1 MRKTKED
8 AAQTRQLVLD
18 TALTVFSRK
27 GYAATTLDD
36 IAKEASL
43 TRGAIYW
50 HFKDKAELYSVLI
63 QETSAQVYT
72 TSANILAQSGSPLE
86 KLQRYLIWQL
96 EAVETD
102 APYRAIV
109 ELMLFK
115 SEVTPDMAQAMR
127 QKSAGTAAVI
137 AQLEGLIQAGMAAG
151 EIRLD
156 LDARAAALAALG
168 LTSGI
173 ISTWFL
179 APEAFSISAHAEAA
193 VDVLLSGMRK

>member
-18 TALTVFSRK
+18 TALSVFSRK

-86 KLQRYLIWQL
+86 KLRRYLIWQL

-109 ELMLFK
+109 EL
-115 SEVTPDMAQAMR
+115 
-127 QKSAGTAAVI
+127 
-137 AQLEGLIQAGMAAG
+137 
-151 EIRLD
+151 
-156 LDARAAALAALG
+156 
-168 LTSGI
+168 
-173 ISTWFL
+173 
-179 APEAFSISAHAEAA
+179 
-193 VDVLLSGMRK
+193 